1 MVENVVELLT
11 RYLGAH
17 EVLVAA
23 RVELVDGLSQHITG
37 IISDGPEQLERET
50 AGR

>member
-1 MVENVVELLT
+1 MTQREALETEPVSSPHGDTEA
-11 RYLGAH
+11 G
-17 EVLVAA
+17 
-23 RVELVDGLSQHITG
+23 LVDGLSQHITG